1 MPFTGHAFIGLTDET
16 GKEERWGY
24 TTKASVAG
32 VIETIRGIEG
42 DFISENKNQQ
52 YNEAIVYSISKEQ
65 YLAAKQKTEEY
76 RKNPGTY
83 MLFNKNCSTVARDIL
98 MAARV
103 EDLPKKGLSLTPYGL
118 ALKKRITL
126 AQRRCEAALFNIKN
140 SIRSLFGQK
149 KAPRKELL
157 NSLRSKPVPVP
168 IKTAMRTARKEPM
181 TPINID
187 TVITNI
193 ARGR

>member
-1 MPFTGHAFIGLTDET
+1 MKPVRKNDGVTPQ
-16 GKEERWGY
+16 KP
-24 TTKASVAG
+24 G